1 MMRYSLLKHRF
12 VQYIP
17 EHLEPGV
24 LYVSLDYATAAHSCC
39 CGCGEEVVTPFTP
52 NDWKMIFDGE
62 TISLWPSVG
71 NWQLR
76 CRSHYVIERGRAI
89 VAPAWSDERVA
100 AQLEGGKAAKARYFG
115 TPKPMKKS
123 GTVPVQGQ
131 NNNPETN
138 LLSHII
144 SWFLKLWHRR

>member
-1 MMRYSLLKHRF
+1 MMRHARLKHRF

-24 LYVSLDYATAAHSCC
+24 LYVSLEYATAAHSCC

-89 VAPAWSDERVA
+89 AAPAWSDERVA
-100 AQLEGGKAAKARYFG
+100 AERRRDNAAKAMYYG
-115 TPKPMKKS
+115 VPTPES
-123 GTVPVQGQ
+123 TVEPSQTQSQ
-131 NNNPETN
+131 NDNQERP
-138 LLSHII
+138 LLRRVK
-144 SWFLKLWHRR
+144 SWFLSLWQ